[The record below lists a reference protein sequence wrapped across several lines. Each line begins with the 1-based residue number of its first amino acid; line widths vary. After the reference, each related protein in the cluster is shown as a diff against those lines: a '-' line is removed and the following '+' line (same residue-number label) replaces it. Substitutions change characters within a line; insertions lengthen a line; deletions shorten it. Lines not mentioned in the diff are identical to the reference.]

1 MAYVGIGHAAMKKI
15 AIKNFPQ
22 FVGRTVL
29 VKDNDVEASMRLV
42 NK

>member
-1 MAYVGIGHAAMKKI
+1 MGTGYKI
-15 AIKNFPQ
+15 MNHICIRRFPQ

-29 VKDNDVEASMRLV
+29 VKDNDIEASMRLI